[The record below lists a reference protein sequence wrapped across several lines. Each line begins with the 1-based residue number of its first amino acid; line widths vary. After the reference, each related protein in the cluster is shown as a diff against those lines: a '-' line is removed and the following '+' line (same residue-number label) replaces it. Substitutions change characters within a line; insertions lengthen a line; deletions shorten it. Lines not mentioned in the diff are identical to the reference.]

1 MTAPREKRWLSIPG
15 LSGGLTMFLAE
26 ALIVAVFAGISWLL
40 AVLILAIL

>member
-1 MTAPREKRWLSIPG
+1 MGSPRDKKWLSIPG
-15 LSGGLTMFLAE
+15 LAGGLTMFVAE